1 MISATEQEAKFVE
14 ALAHAVND
22 AMQDGVPAATI
33 VGHIH
38 MYLFAFQHGVMD
50 EAKEQLLMF
59 LQADAGS
66 MQ

>member
-1 MISATEQEAKFVE
+1 MISATEEEAKFVE
-14 ALAHAVND
+14 GLANAVNN
-22 AMQDGVPAATI
+22 ATQDGVPAAMI

-50 EAKEQLLMF
+50 EAREQLLMF